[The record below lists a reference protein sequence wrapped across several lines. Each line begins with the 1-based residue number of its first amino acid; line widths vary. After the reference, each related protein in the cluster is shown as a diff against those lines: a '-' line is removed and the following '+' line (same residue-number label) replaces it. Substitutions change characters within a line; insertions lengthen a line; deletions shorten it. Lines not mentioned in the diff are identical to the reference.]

1 MTNTTSKSKPIT
13 MLCRTEADRI
23 TVRGHDLVTELMG
36 EKTFTEVFALLLTGR
51 LPTPGETRLIDAVLV
66 ALMEHGL
73 TPQAIAARMI
83 ARCEPEAM
91 QAAMAAGLLGIGSR
105 FGGAMSATSALL
117 TEVITAEPRGAEAA
131 RDIVARFRAAK
142 KSLPGFGHPQH
153 RPDDP
158 RSIRLFQIARETGI
172 AGRYIDAVHLLSREI
187 DASFGRHLT
196 INTTGAIAAVLG
208 DLGIP
213 DEIMRGFAVV
223 SRSAGLVGQLKEE
236 REQQVAAYLTDFA
249 EHDIGYVDP
258 PRRQRSGGVR
268 SSGSPHS
275 SS

>member
-1 MTNTTSKSKPIT
+1 MSNASKAKPTTAKPT
-13 MLCRTEADRI
+13 TALCRTDVDRI
-23 TVRGHDLVTELMG
+23 TVRGYDLTNELMG

-51 LPTPGETRLIDAVLV
+51 LPKPGETRLIDAVLV

-91 QAAMAAGLLGIGSR
+91 QAAIAAGLLGIGSR
-105 FGGAMSATSALL
+105 FGGAMAATSVLL
-117 TEVITAEPRGAEAA
+117 TEIIDAGDKGPDAA
-131 RDIVARFRAAK
+131 RAIIARFRAGK

-158 RSIRLFQIARETGI
+158 RSIRLFQIAREAGI
-172 AGRYIDAVHLLSREI
+172 AGRYVDAVHLLSKEI
-187 DASFGRHLT
+187 DAAFGRHLT

-208 DLGIP
+208 DLGVP
-213 DEIMRGFAVV
+213 DAIMRGFAVV

-236 REQQVAAYLTDFA
+236 HEQQVAAYLTDFA
-249 EHDIGYVDP
+249 EHDILYVNTRD
-258 PRRQRSGGVR
+258 GAA
-268 SSGSPHS
+268 
-275 SS
+275 